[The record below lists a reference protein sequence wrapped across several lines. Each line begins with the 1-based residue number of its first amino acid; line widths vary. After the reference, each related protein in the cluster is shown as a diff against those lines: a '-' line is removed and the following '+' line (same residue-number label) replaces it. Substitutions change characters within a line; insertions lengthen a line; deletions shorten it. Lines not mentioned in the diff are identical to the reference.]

1 MNSGNNFE
9 QRISAIDANLALKY
23 PLNKRVWQVIKEI
36 YPATSENC
44 LNTDFNQ
51 TTSED
56 ISNVFKVYD
65 WYKEKYPNQKN
76 IINSFGYKPFLLN
89 GKIYHILINL
99 DWVSDAQKMQQK
111 LKELIDDMNQLEKEA
126 LVENDLHL
134 IDNEFQKG
142 ISFYRKIHELEM
154 NIEEGRIDAEIIELL
169 AAGIFDINIS
179 LSAFRNPFY
188 LDSQP
193 IMFHAQQAVEK
204 FLKSLCAQHK
214 LAEIRSSGNT
224 VDDYVRRQY
233 NHGINRL
240 SQVLNTLVPDFNA
253 IDIKVQ
259 ELHTEVPDMTIRYK
273 NSGKTIENAI
283 HCIDLMIEI
292 CGYVAEKFT

>member
-9 QRISAIDANLALKY
+9 QRILAIDANLALKY
-23 PLNKRVWQVIKEI
+23 PLNKRILQVIKEM
-36 YPATSENC
+36 YPATYRNI
-44 LNTDFNQ
+44 LNTDLNQ
-51 TTSED
+51 RTSED
-56 ISNVFKVYD
+56 ISNVFKVYN
-65 WYKEKYPNQKN
+65 WYQEKYPNQKN

-99 DWVSDAQKMQQK
+99 DWVSDAQEMQQK
-111 LKELIDDMNQLEKEA
+111 LKELIDDMNQLEKDA
-126 LVENDLHL
+126 LVKNDLDL

-142 ISFYRKIHELEM
+142 RNFYKKIHELEM
-154 NIEEGRIDAEIIELL
+154 KIEEGSIDAEIIELL

-214 LAEIRSSGNT
+214 LPEIRRSGKT
-224 VDDYVRRQY
+224 VDDYVKKNY
-233 NHGINRL
+233 NHNINKL
-240 SQVLNTLVPDFNA
+240 SQDLKTLLPDFNA
-253 IDIKVQ
+253 IAIKVQ
-259 ELHTEVPDMTIRYK
+259 ELHTEVPEMTIRYK

-292 CGYVAEKFT
+292 CGYVAENFT